1 MTHDPS
7 KEPAMTMGVAQGGAV
22 ISTCKDTYFTAV
34 QALIKL
40 ASLQTAFRT
49 LDEEIKMTSRRVN
62 ALEYVIIPRI
72 EVMIAEIITE
82 LDEQARDDFIRIKKV
97 VQKKKEKKA
106 REAADLALQRSSQSW
121 TSRRATTSSAS
132 RKLCR

>member
-1 MTHDPS
+1 MTI
-7 KEPAMTMGVAQGGAV
+7 GVAQGGAV
-22 ISTCKDTYFTAV
+22 IGTCRDTYFHAV
-34 QALIKL
+34 NALIKL

-106 REAADLALQRSSQSW
+106 REAADEKA
-121 TSRRATTSSAS
+121 AM
-132 RKLCR
+132 

>member
-106 REAADLALQRSSQSW
+106 KEAADVAAAEAEAAAAKADP
-121 TSRRATTSSAS
+121 TPAPYAAP
-132 RKLCR
+132 